1 MQAEQL
7 LRSATVIPV
16 LTIDDADDAVPLARA
31 LAAGGLT
38 VLEVTL
44 RTAAGL
50 EAIRR
55 IAADVPEAIV
65 GAGTVTRAEEFTA
78 IRGAGARFAVSPGFA
93 ATLSAAAGD
102 MPWLPGVATASEIMA
117 ARAAG
122 HRALKFFPAEVSGGI
137 PALRAFAGPFGDIL
151 FCPTGGIGHANA
163 ADYLALANVGCVGG
177 SWVAPAQALAEKNW
191 RRIEMLAGEAAALKR
206 RQSPSSD
213 PS

>member
-7 LRSATVIPV
+7 LRTATVIPV
-16 LTIDDADDAVPLARA
+16 LTIENADDAVPLARA
-31 LAAGGLT
+31 LATGGLT

-44 RTAAGL
+44 RTEAGL
-50 EAIRR
+50 DAIRR
-55 IAADVPEAIV
+55 IAAEVPEAIV

-137 PALRAFAGPFGDIL
+137 PALKAFAGPFGDIL
-151 FCPTGGIGHANA
+151 FCPTGGIGLANA
-163 ADYLALANVGCVGG
+163 ADYLALSNVGCVGG
-177 SWVAPAQALAEKNW
+177 SWVAPSQALADKDW
-191 RRIEMLAGEAAALKR
+191 RRIETLAAEAAALAT
-206 RQSPSSD
+206 
-213 PS
+213 

>member
-7 LRSATVIPV
+7 MRAATVIPV
-16 LTIDDADDAVPLARA
+16 LTIDDIEDAVPLARA

-50 EAIRR
+50 EAIAR
-55 IAADVPEAIV
+55 IAAEVPEATV

-78 IRGAGARFAVSPGFA
+78 IRGAGARFAVSPGYA
-93 ATLSAAAGD
+93 AALDAAAGE

-122 HRALKFFPAEVSGGI
+122 RTALKFFPAEVAGGI
-137 PALRAFAGPFGDIL
+137 PALKAFAGPFGDIV
-151 FCPTGGIGHANA
+151 FCPTGGIALANA
-163 ADYLALANVGCVGG
+163 ADYLALKNVACVGG
-177 SWVAPAQALAEKNW
+177 SWVAPAQALAAKDW
-191 RRIEMLAGEAAALKR
+191 PGIEALAAEAAALG
-206 RQSPSSD
+206 S
-213 PS
+213 